1 MKKIITAINNPKL
14 NEELKKEKNFNIIGK
29 DIQYKEA
36 ILEILEK
43 NKEID
48 LIIISEQILGEIS
61 FENLIEKIRFINEK
75 IKIIF
80 ILEKENNDLENI
92 LIKNNIKDIYYND
105 EINLLE
111 LIKIINKNEI
121 NMEEEIIKLK
131 RIIKENN
138 LDKKED
144 KKLNSNKGKI
154 INIKHKEK
162 NKIISF
168 LGGARSG
175 KSTLSLIVS
184 QYLAKKNYKILLI
197 DADIKKQ
204 DLSIIV
210 KENKKDKLKSFK
222 KEILKINKE
231 INLYI
236 EKINDNFYFFNKL
249 NNKIIKNDLNNFF
262 NSIKKQYNF
271 IIIDLARNNSDI
283 LNKEIL
289 NNSDLNFV
297 ITNSDIFGISET
309 NNLLNIFFNKWK
321 FKINNF
327 QIILNKNNFFS
338 INKDLI
344 SNFLKFKTKFYIIRE
359 NKFYSVLINNNF
371 KRNFLLK
378 NKKIEKDLKK
388 IADEITK

>member
-1 MKKIITAINNPKL
+1 MII
-14 NEELKKEKNFNIIGK
+14 
-29 DIQYKEA
+29 
-36 ILEILEK
+36 
-43 NKEID
+43 
-48 LIIISEQILGEIS
+48 
-61 FENLIEKIRFINEK
+61 
-75 IKIIF
+75 
-80 ILEKENNDLENI
+80 
-92 LIKNNIKDIYYND
+92 
-105 EINLLE
+105 
-111 LIKIINKNEI
+111 
-121 NMEEEIIKLK
+121 
-131 RIIKENN
+131 
-138 LDKKED
+138 
-144 KKLNSNKGKI
+144 
-154 INIKHKEK
+154 
-162 NKIISF
+162 
-168 LGGARSG
+168 
-175 KSTLSLIVS
+175 S
-184 QYLAKKNYKILLI
+184 QYLANKNYKILLI

-231 INLYI
+231 LNLYI

-297 ITNSDIFGISET
+297 ITNSDIFGIRET

>member
-1 MKKIITAINNPKL
+1 MII
-14 NEELKKEKNFNIIGK
+14 
-29 DIQYKEA
+29 
-36 ILEILEK
+36 
-43 NKEID
+43 
-48 LIIISEQILGEIS
+48 
-61 FENLIEKIRFINEK
+61 
-75 IKIIF
+75 
-80 ILEKENNDLENI
+80 
-92 LIKNNIKDIYYND
+92 
-105 EINLLE
+105 
-111 LIKIINKNEI
+111 
-121 NMEEEIIKLK
+121 
-131 RIIKENN
+131 
-138 LDKKED
+138 
-144 KKLNSNKGKI
+144 
-154 INIKHKEK
+154 
-162 NKIISF
+162 
-168 LGGARSG
+168 
-175 KSTLSLIVS
+175 S
-184 QYLAKKNYKILLI
+184 QYLANKNYKILLI

-297 ITNSDIFGISET
+297 ITNSDIFGIRET